1 MTFSIAARCAE
12 TGAFGVAIASS
23 SICVASRC
31 AFVRAGIGAA
41 LTQNVTDP
49 RLGPRALDLMAD
61 GLSANDALARVV
73 REAGERIGW
82 RQLAA
87 VDRAGDAAHYS
98 GAKALGR
105 HAAAAGRACVAIG
118 NLLADR
124 GVPRAMVGA
133 YEQAAGAL
141 AERLLAALEQGLAAG
156 GEEGPVRSAGLLVAD
171 RQPWPV
177 VDLRVDWHDRPVATL
192 RALWT
197 EYAPQLDAYVVR
209 ALDPDAAPTFG
220 VPGNL

>member
-12 TGAFGVAIASS
+12 TGAFGVAITSS

-31 AFVRAGIGAA
+31 AFVRAGTGAA

-49 RLGPRALDLMAD
+49 RLGARALDLMAE
-61 GLSANDALARVV
+61 GLSAADALARVV
-73 REAGERIGW
+73 REAEHIRW

-87 VDRAGDAAHYS
+87 VDRAGDTAHHT
-98 GAKALGR
+98 GAKALGT
-105 HAAAAGRACVAIG
+105 HAVAEGQGCIALG
-118 NLLADR
+118 NLLAGP
-124 GVPRAMVGA
+124 GVPRAMIAGFTN
-133 YEQAAGAL
+133 AAGPF
-141 AERLLAALEQGLAAG
+141 AERLLIGLESGLAAG

-177 VDLRVDWHDRPVATL
+177 ADLRVDWHDRPIPAL

-197 EYAPQLDAYVVR
+197 EYAPQLDAYVIR

>member
-12 TGAFGVAIASS
+12 TGALGVAITSS

-31 AFVRAGIGAA
+31 AFVRAGAGAA

-49 RLGPRALDLMAD
+49 RLGPRTLDLMAE
-61 GLSANDALARVV
+61 GLSAVDALAQVA
-73 REAGERIGW
+73 REAEHIGW

-87 VDRAGDAAHYS
+87 VDRAGHTAHHT
-98 GAKALGR
+98 GAKALGT
-105 HAAAAGRACVAIG
+105 HAVAEGQGCIALG
-118 NLLADR
+118 NLLADP
-124 GVPRAMVGA
+124 GVPRAMITGFA
-133 YEQAAGAL
+133 NARGTL
-141 AERLLAALEQGLAAG
+141 AERLLTGLESGLAAG

-177 VDLRVDWHDRPVATL
+177 ADLRVDWHDRPVPAL

-197 EYAPQLDAYVVR
+197 EYAPQLDAYVIR

-220 VPGNL
+220 VPGNI

>member
-12 TGAFGVAIASS
+12 TGAFGVAISSS

-31 AFVRAGIGAA
+31 AFVRAGAGAA

-49 RLGPRALDLMAD
+49 RLGPRALDLMAE
-61 GLSANDALARVV
+61 GLSAADALARIA
-73 REAGERIGW
+73 REAEHIGW

-87 VDRAGDAAHYS
+87 VDRAGGTAHYT
-98 GAKALGR
+98 GAKALGS
-105 HAAAAGRACVAIG
+105 HAVAEGQGCIALG
-118 NLLADR
+118 NLLAGP
-124 GVPRAMVGA
+124 GVPRVMIAGFTN
-133 YEQAAGAL
+133 AAGPF
-141 AERLLAALEQGLAAG
+141 AERLLIGLESGLAAG

-171 RQPWPV
+171 RQAWPV
-177 VDLRVDWHDRPVATL
+177 VDLRVDWHDRPIAAL

-197 EYAPQLDAYVVR
+197 EYAPQLDAYVIR

-220 VPGNL
+220 VPGDL

>member
-12 TGAFGVAIASS
+12 TGAFGVAISSS

-31 AFVRAGIGAA
+31 AFVRAGAGAA

-49 RLGPRALDLMAD
+49 RLGPRALDLMAE
-61 GLSANDALARVV
+61 GLSAADALARIA
-73 REAGERIGW
+73 REAEHIGW

-87 VDRAGDAAHYS
+87 VDRAGGTAHYT
-98 GAKALGR
+98 GAKALGS
-105 HAAAAGRACVAIG
+105 HAVAEGQGCIALG
-118 NLLADR
+118 NLLAGP
-124 GVPRAMVGA
+124 GVPRAMIAGFTN
-133 YEQAAGAL
+133 AAGPF
-141 AERLLAALEQGLAAG
+141 AERLLIGLESGLAAG

-171 RQPWPV
+171 RQAWPV
-177 VDLRVDWHDRPVATL
+177 VDLRVDWHDRPIAAL

-197 EYAPQLDAYVVR
+197 EYAPQLDAYVMR

-220 VPGNL
+220 VPGDL

>member
-1 MTFSIAARCAE
+1 MTFSIAARCSE
-12 TGAFGVAIASS
+12 TGAFGVAISSS

-31 AFVRAGIGAA
+31 AFARAGVGAA

-49 RLGPRALDLMAD
+49 RLGPQALDLMAA
-61 GLSANDALARVV
+61 GLSAADALARIA
-73 REAGERIGW
+73 REAAHIRW

-87 VDRAGDAAHYS
+87 VDRAGATAYHI
-98 GAKALGR
+98 GAKTLGT
-105 HAAAAGRACVAIG
+105 HAVAAGEGCIALG

-124 GVPRAMVGA
+124 GVPQAMV
-133 YEQAAGAL
+133 AGFTNARGHL
-141 AERLLAALEQGLAAG
+141 AERLLSGLERGLAAG
-156 GEEGPVRSAGLLVAD
+156 GEEGSVRSAGLLVAD

-177 VDLRVDWHDRPVATL
+177 VDLRVDWHEQPIAAL

-197 EYAPQLDAYVVR
+197 AYAPQLDAYVIR

-220 VPGNL
+220 VPGDL

>member
-12 TGAFGVAIASS
+12 TGAFGVAITSS

-31 AFVRAGIGAA
+31 VFVRAGAGAA

-49 RLGPRALDLMAD
+49 RLGPRALDLMAE
-61 GLSANDALARVV
+61 GLSAVDALARVA
-73 REAGERIGW
+73 REAEHIGW

-87 VDRAGDAAHYS
+87 VDRTGGTAHHT
-98 GAKALGR
+98 GAKALGT
-105 HAAAAGRACVAIG
+105 HAVAEGQGCIALG
-118 NLLADR
+118 NLLADP
-124 GVPRAMVGA
+124 GVPRAMI
-133 YEQAAGAL
+133 AGFTNARGQL
-141 AERLLAALEQGLAAG
+141 AERLLIGLESGLAAG
-156 GEEGPVRSAGLLVAD
+156 GEEGPIRSAGLLVAD

-177 VDLRVDWHDRPVATL
+177 VDLRVDWHDRPTAAL

-197 EYAPQLDAYVVR
+197 EYAPQLDAYVIR

-220 VPGNL
+220 VPGDL